1 MKNKLVE
8 IKFRKGKRKMQ
19 KVKEDCF
26 AYDKKKNKC
35 IALKELECK
44 NKECKFYKN
53 KDSDKLNCV
62 FKETMHDT

>member
-1 MKNKLVE
+1 
-8 IKFRKGKRKMQ
+8 MQ